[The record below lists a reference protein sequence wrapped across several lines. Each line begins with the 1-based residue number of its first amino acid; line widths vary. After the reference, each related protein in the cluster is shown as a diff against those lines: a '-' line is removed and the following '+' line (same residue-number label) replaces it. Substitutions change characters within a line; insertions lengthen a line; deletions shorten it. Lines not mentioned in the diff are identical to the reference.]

1 MISNKEINTEII
13 KIKQRNKK
21 VELDKSWETSTT
33 RKITIFILTYIIVL
47 IVFIVIGLSNPF
59 LNEIIPAIAFLL
71 STLTIEPIKKIWIK
85 KRKQ

>member
-59 LNEIIPAIAFLL
+59 LNAIIPAIAFLL